1 MNRSQWIK
9 LGFELIKVILTALAS
24 GGVVSSNLFG

>member
-9 LGFELIKVILTALAS
+9 LGFELIRVIVTALAA